1 MDYHL
6 STKPVDARVD
16 LRASQGCDHFEVGN
30 RMQPRGHNLNHQFRT
45 AVREDRETVSAGQ
58 QRVNGIHGPF
68 TGGYLSWSHL
78 AELIGDE
85 LRRSDLEDAMPE
97 KWWQL
102 ENIDNI
108 IRTGD
113 RVLPSDLHDR
123 QLFLSAVQSVFNR
136 CFDSQNDRRLASMG
150 RRVSKEPHRY
160 IARFLGA
167 TPNDIPFQPFGFDAS
182 DVGFYRITDW
192 NGARSLDRM
201 HVGPVTVRVKPEQN
215 WIEPSLL
222 NAYVADEESNQGSP
236 CPTLVDYEED
246 TRESANQTLKL
257 YVDENMYYKHVAVR
271 RCLRDHPEMYD
282 AVIKRLSFEADTAN
296 LRSLIKFAPSSNIV
310 INVTV
315 QSRDGKVLMMRRQGG
330 ARVWKHFFQA
340 GPHETMNW
348 VQPGGVHPENC
359 FDLAAR
365 ALAEEAGLTDPQ
377 EYNNN
382 IVFSWFGFYM
392 PEASAY
398 FFAHVKTRLETD
410 ELTRRVLGAHAAWEV
425 DDVQWY
431 ELDRS
436 TIDRVLGTW
445 RNGAWSAGRDADGRQ
460 YLPHTTVSL
469 TQLWRVSRQGML

>member
-1 MDYHL
+1 
-6 STKPVDARVD
+6 
-16 LRASQGCDHFEVGN
+16 
-30 RMQPRGHNLNHQFRT
+30 MQPRGHNLNHQFRT
-45 AVREDRETVSAGQ
+45 AVREDRETVSDGQ
-58 QRVNGIHGPF
+58 VRVNGVHGSF
-68 TGGYLSWSHL
+68 AGGYLSWSHL
-78 AELIGDE
+78 AELIGEE
-85 LRRSDLEDAMPE
+85 LRRSDLNDPTPA

-102 ENIDNI
+102 DSIDNV

-123 QLFLSAVQSVFNR
+123 QIFLSAVQRVLNR
-136 CFDSQNDRRLASMG
+136 CFDIRSDARVASTGRRLP
-150 RRVSKEPHRY
+150 REPHRY
-160 IARFLGA
+160 LSEFLGA
-167 TPNDIPFQPFGFDAS
+167 PPKDLPFQPFGFDAFEI
-182 DVGFYRITDW
+182 GFYRITDW

-201 HVGPVTVRVKPEQN
+201 HVGPVALRGKPEQN
-215 WIEPSLL
+215 WIESSLL
-222 NAYVADEESNQGSP
+222 DEYVLDEESNQGSP

-246 TRESANQTLKL
+246 TRESANQTLNL

-271 RCLRDHPEMYD
+271 RCLRDHPEIYD
-282 AVIKRLSFEADTAN
+282 AVIHRLDFEADAAN
-296 LRSLIKFAPSSNIV
+296 LRSLIRYAPSSNIV

-330 ARVWKHFFQA
+330 ARVWKRFFQA

-348 VQPGGVHPENC
+348 LNPGEIHPENC

-365 ALAEEAGLTDPQ
+365 ALAEEAGLVDPQ

-382 IVFSWFGFYM
+382 IVFSWFGIYM

-431 ELDRS
+431 ELDRG
-436 TIDRVLGTW
+436 TIESVLDTW
-445 RNGAWSAGRDADGRQ
+445 RNGAWSAGRDANGRQ

-469 TQLWRVSRQGML
+469 TQLWRVTRQGML